1 MSYSIVVPKSVQKQ
15 LDRLPE
21 QVYQRILKKIRH
33 LAEDPRPSGSLKLKG
48 VDAEYRIRIG
58 DYRLRYKIDDDNL
71 VVILGRCRHRKN
83 VYD

>member
-21 QVYQRILKKIRH
+21 QVYQRILKKIRI

-58 DYRLRYKIDDDNL
+58 DYRLRYKIDDDKQ
-71 VVILGRCRHRKN
+71 VVILGQCQHRRN
-83 VYD
+83 VYE

>member
-1 MSYSIVVPKSVQKQ
+1 MSYTIVVSKSVQKQ

-21 QVYQRILKKIRH
+21 QVYQRILPTIRL
-33 LAEDPRPSGSLKLKG
+33 LAENPRPPGSLKLKG

-58 DYRLRYKIDDDNL
+58 DYRLRYKIDDDKQ
-71 VVILGRCRHRKN
+71 VVILGRCQHRKN

>member
-21 QVYQRILKKIRH
+21 QVYQRILKKIRI
-33 LAEDPRPSGSLKLKG
+33 LAEDPRPAGSLKLKG
-48 VDAEYRIRIG
+48 VESEYRIRIG
-58 DYRLRYKIDDDNL
+58 DYRLRYKVDDDDR
-71 VVILGRCRHRKN
+71 VIILGRCQHRRD

>member
-21 QVYQRILKKIRH
+21 QVYQRILKRIRL
-33 LAEDPRPSGSLKLKG
+33 LAEDPRPAGFLKLKG
-48 VDAEYRIRIG
+48 IESEYRIRIG
-58 DYRLRYKIDDDNL
+58 DYRLRYKVDDDNC
-71 VVILGRCRHRKN
+71 VVILSRCQHRKN

>member
-21 QVYQRILKKIRH
+21 QVYQRILKKIRL
-33 LAEDPRPSGSLKLKG
+33 LAEEPRPAGSIKLKG
-48 VDAEYRIRIG
+48 VEAEYRFRIG
-58 DYRLRYKIDDDNL
+58 DYRLRYKIDDDNR
-71 VVILGRCRHRKN
+71 VIILGRCQHRKN